1 MKLYDFAPAPNPR
14 RVRIFLAE
22 KGIALPMVQVN
33 LRANEQFSPAFRA
46 VNADC
51 TVPVLELD
59 DGTRIADVL
68 AICVYFETAQPEP
81 PLMGVGAQDRADVAA
96 WQRRVERDGFLA
108 VVEAFRNSTPGF
120 KGRALPGADD
130 YEQIPALAERG
141 RARLG
146 RFFAMMD
153 ASLAGD
159 YAAVLTQFHV
169 DYYSTD
175 QPWAEGTLD
184 YASAHGVPIW
194 NADQWLDFVETRH
207 DANFTDLAWNNI
219 AGTLSFNLAA
229 TTTVGISLTTMLPLS
244 YGGRNL
250 QTVTLDRNPAS
261 FSSQTIKG
269 VAAAGAVVPTYP
281 DGVMTLVHGSAA
293 VPDASSMGDDRIVFA
308 FLGADG
314 RFMLSEPISL
324 KVGRLNWTPD
334 WPRQPRDQW
343 RRGRFTTSDAQS

>member
-1 MKLYDFAPAPNPR
+1 MKLYDCTMAPNPR

-22 KGIALPMVQVN
+22 KGIALPTVQVD

-59 DGTRIADVL
+59 DGARIADVL

-146 RFFAMMD
+146 RFFAMMNACLADREFVAGRQYSVADITALVTVDFAGWIKLRIPDDCSHLRRWYD
-153 ASLAGD
+153 AVSGR
-159 YAAVLTQFHV
+159 
-169 DYYSTD
+169 
-175 QPWAEGTLD
+175 P
-184 YASAHGVPIW
+184 SAK
-194 NADQWLDFVETRH
+194 A
-207 DANFTDLAWNNI
+207 
-219 AGTLSFNLAA
+219 
-229 TTTVGISLTTMLPLS
+229 
-244 YGGRNL
+244 
-250 QTVTLDRNPAS
+250 
-261 FSSQTIKG
+261 
-269 VAAAGAVVPTYP
+269 
-281 DGVMTLVHGSAA
+281 
-293 VPDASSMGDDRIVFA
+293 
-308 FLGADG
+308 
-314 RFMLSEPISL
+314 
-324 KVGRLNWTPD
+324 
-334 WPRQPRDQW
+334 
-343 RRGRFTTSDAQS
+343 